1 MTPNYVAKKSLLC
14 ALNLWLILFFWLI
27 IPLIIQ
33 IIRILDAKFYT
44 IEFYNDKVV
53 TKSGVFSTHEF
64 QNTFMG
70 IYSVSVYKPFLG
82 RIFDYGDIRVD
93 CPGPWDINTDGIKDP
108 DGLKKYLETKI
119 TSRGA
124 NIIFN

>member
-1 MTPNYVAKKSLLC
+1 
-14 ALNLWLILFFWLI
+14 
-27 IPLIIQ
+27 
-33 IIRILDAKFYT
+33 
-44 IEFYNDKVV
+44 
-53 TKSGVFSTHEF
+53 
-64 QNTFMG
+64 MG